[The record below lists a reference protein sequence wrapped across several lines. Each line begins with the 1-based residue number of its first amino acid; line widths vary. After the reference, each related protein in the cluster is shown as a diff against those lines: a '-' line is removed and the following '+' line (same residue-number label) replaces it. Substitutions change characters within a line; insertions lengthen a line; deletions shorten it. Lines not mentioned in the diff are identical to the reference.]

1 MGDASMIARW
11 KTLMTTVQ
19 SRAAELKKQGRTQ
32 DDTVK
37 VIQDELQDRYPRAQL
52 AGVAAGA
59 YREAP

>member
-1 MGDASMIARW
+1 
-11 KTLMTTVQ
+11 VQ
-19 SRAAELKKQGRTQ
+19 SRAGELKKQGRTQ

>member
-1 MGDASMIARW
+1 MIARW

-19 SRAAELKKQGRTQ
+19 ARAAELKKQGRTL
-32 DDTVK
+32 DDSVK

-52 AGVAAGA
+52 AGVAAAA